1 MKAILLS
8 LSLFLIS
15 GIAAAETITMGTVT
29 CGTLKQCDDIP
40 NDKAV
45 DLNLIADY
53 MYSSVTLYVD
63 GKPFG
68 SRTGNAKVITN
79 LPLNDGAGNIIYF
92 SATFSSYLTCSG
104 SGRAHY
110 CNYHWS
116 LVGGTITR

>member
-8 LSLFLIS
+8 LCLLA
-15 GIAAAETITMGTVT
+15 GAASAETITLGTVT

-79 LPLNDGAGNIIYF
+79 LPLSDGAGNIIYF
-92 SATFSSYLTCSG
+92 SGTFSYYLTCSS
-104 SGRAHY
+104 SGRVRF
-110 CNYHWS
+110 CNYHWA
-116 LVGGTITR
+116 LVGGSITR